1 MAAVF
6 HSSVGF
12 GMENIDKDA
21 NEIQRLLLAEVKTL
35 FPEWPEPKSV
45 KCQKWRYS
53 QVFNK
58 FVEFTSFNHHFSI
71 RNFTYA

>member
-1 MAAVF
+1 VAAVF

-53 QVFNK
+53 QVIFCAALK
-58 FVEFTSFNHHFSI
+58 K
-71 RNFTYA
+71 